1 LEKLL
6 IGAVFFVK
14 TELNLMKNIIVV
26 IAFIM
31 AIQPLSAQKSVFN
44 GKNLK
49 NWEIFLGSP
58 ITGFEDLA
66 KLAKPESTFQVTE
79 LDGQKVIHISGQIN
93 ASLAT
98 KAEYSNYHLR
108 LEFKWGEKVYG
119 KRNSGLL
126 YHSYGPFGAA
136 FGTWMANIEHQLM
149 HDNLGDTYLMAN
161 TTCLTKVVKSADDK
175 NFVFSKEGVPTTFR
189 EGENGRSIK
198 KSKDYEKQIGE
209 WNVVDLY
216 CFGQTAVHVVNGQVV
231 MVNENCSKF
240 ENGELIPLTKGKIQ
254 LQSEGGEF
262 FIRKIDIRPISQ
274 IPAEILN

>member
-1 LEKLL
+1 
-6 IGAVFFVK
+6 
-14 TELNLMKNIIVV
+14 MKNLLLLV
-26 IAFIM
+26 ALCFIS
-31 AIQPLSAQKSVFN
+31 ITTFSQKQLFN

-66 KLAKPESTFQVTE
+66 KKATPASTYSVIE
-79 LDGQKVIHISGQIN
+79 MDGQKVIHVSGDIF

-98 KAEYSNYHLR
+98 KAEYENYHLR

-126 YHSYGPFGAA
+126 YHSYGPFGVA

-161 TTCLTKVVKSADDK
+161 TYCETKVKKGDDGK
-175 NFVFSKEGVPTTFR
+175 TFFYNPEGQSTSFSETD
-189 EGENGRSIK
+189 NGRSVKKIK
-198 KSKDYEKQIGE
+198 DAEKPLGE
-209 WNVVDLY
+209 WNTVDLY
-216 CFGQTAVHVVNGQVV
+216 CFGQTSVHVVNGQVV
-231 MVNENCSKF
+231 MINNNNSKV
-240 ENGELIPLTKGKIQ
+240 ENGLKLPLTKGRIQ

-262 FIRKIDIRPISQ
+262 FIRKVEVEKIKEIPSQ
-274 IPAEILN
+274 FLK

>member
-1 LEKLL
+1 
-6 IGAVFFVK
+6 
-14 TELNLMKNIIVV
+14 MKNLLLLV
-26 IAFIM
+26 ALCFIS
-31 AIQPLSAQKSVFN
+31 ITTFSQKQLFN

-66 KLAKPESTFQVTE
+66 KKATPTSTYSIIE
-79 LDGQKVIHISGQIN
+79 MDGQKVIHVSGDIF

-98 KAEYSNYHLR
+98 KAEYENYHLR

-126 YHSYGPFGAA
+126 YHSYGPFGVA

-161 TTCLTKVVKSADDK
+161 TYCETKVKKGDDGK
-175 NFVFSKEGVPTTFR
+175 TFCYNPEGQSTSFSETD
-189 EGENGRSIK
+189 NGRSVKKIK
-198 KSKDYEKQIGE
+198 DAEKPLGE
-209 WNVVDLY
+209 WNTVDLY
-216 CFGQTAVHVVNGQVV
+216 CFGQTSVHVVNGQVV
-231 MVNENCSKF
+231 MINNNNSKV
-240 ENGELIPLTKGKIQ
+240 ENGLKIPLTKGRIQ

-262 FIRKIDIRPISQ
+262 FIRKIEIEKIKG
-274 IPAEILN
+274 IPLNFQK

>member
-1 LEKLL
+1 
-6 IGAVFFVK
+6 
-14 TELNLMKNIIVV
+14 MKNLLLLV
-26 IAFIM
+26 ALCFIS
-31 AIQPLSAQKSVFN
+31 ITTFSQKQLFN

-66 KLAKPESTFQVTE
+66 KKATPTSTYSIIE
-79 LDGQKVIHISGQIN
+79 MDGQKVIHVSGDIF

-98 KAEYSNYHLR
+98 KAEYENYHLR

-126 YHSYGPFGAA
+126 YHSYGPFGVA

-161 TTCLTKVVKSADDK
+161 TYCETKVKKGDDGK
-175 NFVFSKEGVPTTFR
+175 TFFYNPEGQSTSFSETD
-189 EGENGRSIK
+189 NGRSVKKIK
-198 KSKDYEKQIGE
+198 DAEKPLGE
-209 WNVVDLY
+209 WNTVDLY
-216 CFGQTAVHVVNGQVV
+216 CFGQTSVHVVNGQVV
-231 MVNENCSKF
+231 MTNNTNSKV
-240 ENGELIPLTKGKIQ
+240 ENGLKIPLTKGRIQ

-262 FIRKIDIRPISQ
+262 FIRKIEIEKIKG
-274 IPAEILN
+274 IPLNFQK